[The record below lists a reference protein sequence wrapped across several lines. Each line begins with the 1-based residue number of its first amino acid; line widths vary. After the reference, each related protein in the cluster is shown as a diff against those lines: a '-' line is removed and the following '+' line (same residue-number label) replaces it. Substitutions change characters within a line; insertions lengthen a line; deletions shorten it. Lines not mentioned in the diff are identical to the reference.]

1 MAKEKSKAEVGM
13 AVKMATE
20 GARATTQE
28 QSGQKEDGPD
38 SSIGII
44 QDTSV

>member
-1 MAKEKSKAEVGM
+1 MAKERSKAEVVM
-13 AVKMATE
+13 AVKMVTE

>member
-1 MAKEKSKAEVGM
+1 MAKEESKAEVGM

-20 GARATTQE
+20 GARATSQE
-28 QSGQKEDGPD
+28 QSDQKEDEPD

-44 QDTSV
+44 RDTSV